1 MQSLTDDLIQIY
13 PETLS
18 GPSSYFTDIDPS
30 DQNYNKEDA
39 IQKLKLQLLT
49 KERIVVAASSLF
61 HDIWLDLFRDFPD
74 LIPSLKDGIIVP
86 AIRNNFSGIADF
98 FSNKKYSDFNKS
110 FFTEHVTHSV
120 PWDLRENTEWFRKYF
135 VKGLLDEN
143 SVLRKQGG
151 INIRQANDIN
161 LRLQELIDLEP
172 VENRFLQRSHV
183 ESVAKGLNDTIEH
196 FLINYANLIYRLSG
210 ARVVNSEGHF
220 PQSNLTN
227 LKLVGNDEILSDEGI
242 FWDLYAETVFSYLGT
257 AIRLTPDRLKSL
269 KFSDILTIRKALFDK
284 GFSLE
289 YDKLVG
295 LVKSETNITDPDKLI
310 LHMQEI
316 SQIAIKLK
324 ESFSKRITS
333 ELSIRDTKDTENA
346 LWQVTNALALLA
358 SPHVG
363 LVVGVLSSF
372 KSLPE
377 ITAPMSSGLS
387 NSLHT
392 RIEWMRNFAN
402 SKLGWS
408 NSQRK
413 AFIDA
418 YKILVTYGL

>member
-1 MQSLTDDLIQIY
+1 MKDLTEDLIQIL

-18 GPSSYFTDIDPS
+18 GPSSYFTDVDPN

-61 HDIWLDLFRDFPD
+61 HDIWLDLFQDFPD
-74 LIPSLKDGIIVP
+74 LTPSLKDGIIVP

-98 FSNKKYSDFNKS
+98 FSNKRYADLNKS

-120 PWDLRENTEWFRKYF
+120 PWDLHENTEWFRKYF
-135 VKGLLDEN
+135 VKGLLDEK

-151 INIRQANDIN
+151 INIRQANEIN
-161 LRLQELIDLEP
+161 FQLQELIDLEP
-172 VENRFLQRSHV
+172 LENRFLQRPHV
-183 ESVAKGLNDTIEH
+183 ESVAKGLNNTVGP
-196 FLINYANLIYRLSG
+196 FLVNYANLIYRLSG

-257 AIRLTPDRLKSL
+257 AIRLTPDRLKNL
-269 KFSDILTIRKALFDK
+269 TFSDILIIRKALFDK
-284 GFSLE
+284 GFSQE
-289 YDKLVG
+289 YDKLIG
-295 LVKSETNITDPDKLI
+295 LVKSDSNITDPDKLI
-310 LHMQEI
+310 IHMQEI

-324 ESFSKRITS
+324 ESFSQRIAS
-333 ELSIRDTKDTENA
+333 ELSIKDTKNTENA
-346 LWQVTNALALLA
+346 LWQVTNAIALVA
-358 SPHVG
+358 NPQVG
-363 LVVGVLSSF
+363 LVVGVLSSL

-377 ITAPMSSGLS
+377 ITVPMSNGLA
-387 NSLHT
+387 NSLRT

-408 NSQRK
+408 NPQRK